1 MKTFDYD
8 PSTIFTFFFLN
19 RILPDNFYLDDFTAS
34 ILNGPCSDPQ
44 KQIFVLADNRL
55 DPTNLF
61 FPALKASFN
70 LAAAGCLIPFFP
82 TNN

>member
-8 PSTIFTFFFLN
+8 RSTIYSFFILN
-19 RILPDNFYLDDFTAS
+19 RILPDNFYLDDFSAS

-44 KQIFVLADNRL
+44 KQIFVLSDNRR
-55 DPTNLF
+55 DPSNLF
-61 FPALKASFN
+61 LPALKASFE
-70 LAAAGCLIPFFP
+70 LVKAGCLIPFFP